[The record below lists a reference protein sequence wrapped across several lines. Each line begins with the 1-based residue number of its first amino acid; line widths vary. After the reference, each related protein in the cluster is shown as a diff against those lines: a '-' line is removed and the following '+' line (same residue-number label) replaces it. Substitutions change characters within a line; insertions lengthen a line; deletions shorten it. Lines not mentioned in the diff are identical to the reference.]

1 MEGKICSSFP
11 SFFFSLGPC
20 GWVSWAQHPSF
31 SPWASPPPGTKS
43 CLSYFLIMSQSLL
56 LALKGSERFAGEHS
70 WGGSSSVAGS
80 ECPWCRAQENVAAPS
95 PVHFVGLLVSVKS
108 RCQRIL
114 FSLFLSREIEC
125 GLVRGEK
132 SSDSYFLL
140 IWLPAEWE
148 FTLLNVWLFLGKS
161 KKVSNSI
168 IKWISQ
174 PTNPLI
180 FTSGLFLGGGY
191 LGSLSG
197 QSLSCPLFPSGQ
209 EV

>member
-1 MEGKICSSFP
+1 MEGKTCSSFP
-11 SFFFSLGPC
+11 SFYFSLGPC

-31 SPWASPPPGTKS
+31 SPWASPPPGTHS
-43 CLSYFLIMSQSLL
+43 RLSYFLIMSQSLL
-56 LALKGSERFAGEHS
+56 LALKGSQRFAGEHS
-70 WGGSSSVAGS
+70 GVAHPLWLVLSAPGVG
-80 ECPWCRAQENVAAPS
+80 PGKMWAAPS

-108 RCQRIL
+108 RRQRIW

-125 GLVRGEK
+125 GLVRGEE

-161 KKVSNSI
+161 KEVSYSI

-174 PTNPLI
+174 PNNPLI

-209 EV
+209 EA